1 MAAFT
6 SWSDLY
12 RDMLNDLASGN
23 WRTKSY
29 NFDGMQKEF
38 VSLQEFRDML
48 SWVKPQAS
56 EEAADANGGV
66 PLRTVARAG
75 DR

>member
-6 SWSDLY
+6 SWGDLY
-12 RDMLNDLASGN
+12 KSMLNDFASGN

-29 NFDGMQKEF
+29 DFDGMRKEF
-38 VSLQEFRDML
+38 VSPQEFRDML
-48 SWVKPQAS
+48 AWVKSEAS
-56 EEAADANGGV
+56 EEAASGLT
-66 PLRTVARAG
+66 LRTVARAG